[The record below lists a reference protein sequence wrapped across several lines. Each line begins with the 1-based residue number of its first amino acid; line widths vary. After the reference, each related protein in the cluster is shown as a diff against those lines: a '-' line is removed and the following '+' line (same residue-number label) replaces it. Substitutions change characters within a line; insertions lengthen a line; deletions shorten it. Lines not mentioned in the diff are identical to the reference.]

1 MTVKQPIR
9 ALVIG
14 AGPATVA
21 MHLPVLAR
29 LRDSGA
35 IELAIVCDL
44 EHVRAEQARR
54 RFGFREVSG
63 DAAAALRLADIDAV
77 YIFGSAQLHYE
88 YGLLALQNGKHLFVE
103 KPIAPTY
110 AQARELG
117 EAAKS
122 RDLIAVGGHNR
133 RFYQSIA
140 AVRSRAGK
148 GGWRLVEAI
157 FHKPEYGKSVPFGAR
172 TWLSANGIHALD
184 VMLFAMGGPP
194 EHLTALA
201 GEAAEAARSVFSA
214 VMRWPNGGQGVFLC
228 NNNAGG
234 RREEYVFHGIA
245 ETCSITES
253 ELIVEKNGSASRT
266 RLTSLGDG
274 VAGEHEAFIQAIRSG
289 MRPLHSIC
297 AIAPSLFL
305 AELIESGFSGR
316 VEIPAVPDGT
326 PHPPTGNSILVSQC
340 GPHHAALTR
349 LLPNYELV
357 SLEQVQAS
365 TDSRPDIRAA
375 ILGRRSASLGSDI
388 LAKLPQLRVVGLV
401 GLSLAR
407 HDPEALLARGVSLV
421 NASNA
426 YAESVAEFALGL
438 AILGRRRAFGSHTAM
453 RAGGWGAKS
462 GVRGARAWL
471 QRLGRP
477 LRPTFRLLRL
487 ESFALRLW
495 QRSLVR
501 VSSTLGAGT
510 TRDLQGTVVGLI
522 GWGANARAFAAK
534 LLLAR
539 ARVLV
544 YSEHGAAAE
553 IIAAGSAAASLDE
566 VLAADIVSLHRGL
579 TPRTRHFLGSAEL
592 AKLRPGAILINVARG
607 ALIDPD
613 ALIARLREGDIF
625 ACLDTFEDE
634 PLPASH
640 PLRKIENVFLTSHI
654 AGGSLEMYAAAA
666 DEVVSK
672 VIAYLEG
679 ERADTVSIEHLRNMT

>member
-1 MTVKQPIR
+1 MRAMQRIR
-9 ALVIG
+9 VLVIG
-14 AGPATVA
+14 AGPAAVA

-35 IELAIVCDL
+35 IELSIVCDL
-44 EHVRAEQARR
+44 EHVRAERARR
-54 RFGFREVSG
+54 RFGFREDSG
-63 DAAAALRLADIDAV
+63 DAAAALRLTNVDAV

-117 EAAKS
+117 EAARS
-122 RDLIAVGGHNR
+122 RHLIAVGGHNR
-133 RFYQSIA
+133 RFYKSFA

-148 GGWRLVEAI
+148 GSWRLVEAI
-157 FHKPEYGKSVPFGAR
+157 FHKPEHGKSVPFGAR

-184 VMLFAMGGPP
+184 AMVFAMGGPP

-201 GEAAEAARSVFSA
+201 GEMATAPASVFSA

-228 NNNAGG
+228 NNNAGA

-245 ETCSITES
+245 ETCSITEA
-253 ELIVEKNGSASRT
+253 ELIVEKGGIATRT
-266 RLTSLGDG
+266 PLVSLGDG
-274 VAGEHEAFIQAIRSG
+274 ISAEHEAFIQAIRSG
-289 MRPLHSIC
+289 IPPLHSIR

-305 AELIESGFSGR
+305 AELIESGFSGN
-316 VEIPAVPDGT
+316 VEIPTAPDDA
-326 PHPPTGNSILVSQC
+326 PRAPTGNSILVSEC
-340 GPHHAALTR
+340 GPHQMALAR
-349 LLPNYELV
+349 LLPHYELV

-365 TDSRPDIRAA
+365 PDPRPDISAA
-375 ILGRRSASLGSDI
+375 ILGRRSTSLGSEV
-388 LAKLPQLRVVGLV
+388 LAKLPQLRVVGLI

-438 AILGRRRAFGSHTAM
+438 AILARRRAFTSYAVM
-453 RAGGWGAKS
+453 RTGGWGARS
-462 GVRGARAWL
+462 GTRGARAWL

-477 LRPTFRLLRL
+477 LRPTIRLIGL
-487 ESFALRLW
+487 ESFATQLW
-495 QRSLVR
+495 RKSLARSP
-501 VSSTLGAGT
+501 SYSDGT
-510 TRDLQGTVVGLI
+510 THDLQGAVVGLI

-534 LLLAR
+534 LMLAR

-544 YSEHGAAAE
+544 YSEYGAADD
-553 IIAAGSAAASLDE
+553 IIAAGSAPASLDE

-607 ALIDPD
+607 ALIEPH
-613 ALIARLREGDIF
+613 ALITRLRKGDIF
-625 ACLDTFEDE
+625 ACLDTFDEE
-634 PLPASH
+634 PLAASH
-640 PLRKIENVFLTSHI
+640 PLRKIENAFLTSHI

-672 VIAYLEG
+672 VIAHLQG
-679 ERADTVSIEHLRNMT
+679 ARAGTVSIEYLRNMT